1 MKQEKSCGA
10 IVYRKNI
17 KNEIE
22 ILLIKHENGGH
33 WAFPKGHVEE
43 NETETETA
51 AREIWEETGLKAE
64 IDTDFRETVSY
75 SPKENVIKE
84 VVYFAAV
91 PAGGDIKRQ
100 EEEVAEISWSSVDNA
115 MEKISYENDKL
126 ILRKFLSASR

>member
-91 PAGGDIKRQ
+91 PASGDIKRQ